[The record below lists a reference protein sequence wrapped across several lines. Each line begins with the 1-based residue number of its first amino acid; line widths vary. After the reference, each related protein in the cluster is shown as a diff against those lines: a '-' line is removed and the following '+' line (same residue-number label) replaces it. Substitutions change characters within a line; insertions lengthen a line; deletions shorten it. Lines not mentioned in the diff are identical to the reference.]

1 MPRALLKFFVILLVF
16 SLAGCSS
23 FLWGKKG
30 QRAENAQGAVWR
42 PTMSDLELKSR
53 LRSGFD
59 LFAMRVIATGEQ
71 VAAQCPDPGIRRKAL
86 FWKSMVVP
94 AYGSMVTESDPR
106 VSLMDIIT
114 FTTAMRKTFETGE
127 GRDMFGPC
135 QPLVVKVARDSEQD
149 ALRIAG
155 ELLPPKEFA
164 AMRKE
169 VEAWVDAKKP
179 YNVYGQTR
187 VDRQAGTPDKDRPE
201 PTGLMESIPLAAFQ
215 MLEGIDNATQAVRE
229 MGRVGERLA
238 QMAEYA
244 PTYSRWS
251 MELLAY
257 DLLQT
262 DQISAAVEG
271 LKSLSSSASRLVA
284 LGEGMPKDLRKN
296 MDLFLR
302 ELDTRTRS
310 LESLVA
316 DSTAMISNT
325 GQMLD
330 RAQTLSGMVGQ
341 NAQSLVD
348 ASADWDETI
357 ARAEVLSAKT
367 QAAALEVS
375 ASAERMTGALD
386 QTRKLMEAAAN
397 GGLITKVEGLVS
409 HILVSVAL
417 LMVFFFALLLG
428 YKVLVSRLA
437 RKTV

>member
-1 MPRALLKFFVILLVF
+1 
-16 SLAGCSS
+16 
-23 FLWGKKG
+23 
-30 QRAENAQGAVWR
+30 
-42 PTMSDLELKSR
+42 
-53 LRSGFD
+53 
-59 LFAMRVIATGEQ
+59 
-71 VAAQCPDPGIRRKAL
+71 
-86 FWKSMVVP
+86 
-94 AYGSMVTESDPR
+94 
-106 VSLMDIIT
+106 
-114 FTTAMRKTFETGE
+114 
-127 GRDMFGPC
+127 
-135 QPLVVKVARDSEQD
+135 
-149 ALRIAG
+149 
-155 ELLPPKEFA
+155 
-164 AMRKE
+164 
-169 VEAWVDAKKP
+169 
-179 YNVYGQTR
+179 
-187 VDRQAGTPDKDRPE
+187 
-201 PTGLMESIPLAAFQ
+201 
-215 MLEGIDNATQAVRE
+215 
-229 MGRVGERLA
+229 
-238 QMAEYA
+238 
-244 PTYSRWS
+244 
-251 MELLAY
+251 
-257 DLLQT
+257 LQT